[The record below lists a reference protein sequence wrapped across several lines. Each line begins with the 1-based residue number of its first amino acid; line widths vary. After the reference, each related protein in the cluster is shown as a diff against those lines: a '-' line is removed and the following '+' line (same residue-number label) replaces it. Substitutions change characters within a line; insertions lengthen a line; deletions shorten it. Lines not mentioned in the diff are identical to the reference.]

1 MLPDRPTPER
11 SLVLALEHVQE
22 AVIVTDASGLTTWV
36 NRACTKLT
44 GYPLQ
49 DFLGKKPGALLQGP
63 ATDPDTVRRLRW
75 AIAQQAETYEEL
87 VNYHQSGRPYWLAM
101 SLSPILDEG
110 GNCTG
115 FVSVGREVTARVHT
129 EDALRDSL
137 QFNIDL
143 VELSPMAIYV
153 YDFQHRLLVYV
164 NPAYEELLGYHLP
177 EMQQMGQEL
186 FRRLCH
192 PGDLAKRVASQAAI
206 IQDRDDQ
213 VFTDTYR
220 AICKDERVLHMS
232 VRERVLKRGPDG
244 QVEQVIGFAL
254 DITGQVTAE
263 ANLLRAERLLSQTSQ
278 AAKVGGW
285 EVDPVARTLYWS
297 DITRQIHEVED
308 EPPVPNEDFD
318 QLSARLLNN
327 YKEGE
332 SRNKVWAAF
341 HLAVTQG
348 EPFDVEAQIITA
360 KGREVWVR
368 IIGQVTMQDGQA
380 QRIYGAFY
388 DIDAQ
393 KRAALD
399 LLHTKELLA
408 ETSQVARVGGWYV
421 DFDAQEAY
429 WSDVAKQIHE
439 MPADFVP
446 QVNTAIYFY
455 KKGEHRRRIVAYVE
469 RAMQTGQGWDD
480 EFLILTQSGRE
491 VWARVIGKAEM
502 EGGRCRRLYGT
513 FQDIDDKKRTQLALL
528 ATKQQLQDI
537 LDSLTEV
544 VWAISL
550 PDYKLIFASA
560 SSESL
565 YGLMREELFSRRS
578 PWLSAIHPEDRW
590 VINEMD
596 QSLHSRG
603 HYVLEYRIVT
613 PQGEVKWVNNKAR
626 YVLNESGEPIELRG
640 ILIDISASKRYE
652 QALIQAKEQA
662 EVANRAKSEF
672 LANMSHEIRTP
683 LNGIIGFS
691 ELLRNSR
698 LDEAQRQYAQT
709 VNESA
714 RALLDIINDILDF
727 SKIEAGMLELELAN
741 TSLPNLLAQAISV
754 VRYQVQA
761 KDLGLR
767 LTCAP
772 DVPPVVSADPV
783 RLRQVLINLLGN
795 AVKFTSQGEIELKL
809 EATAPEKNGLAF
821 LRFTV
826 SDTGIGI
833 DPENQQKI
841 FDAFVQA
848 DTSTTRKFGGTG
860 LGLSISNR
868 LLALMGSKLQLQ
880 STVGQGST
888 FFFDVTLR
896 PVAPTGPELSPT
908 AGPWSD
914 GTLLEGLFAGQ
925 SAPISAAPYL
935 VLIVEDNPVNLLLAK
950 ILVQRLLPQAEV
962 AEAIN
967 GQLAVA
973 YCQQQV
979 PDLVLMDVQMP
990 VMNGY
995 QAAQAMRAL
1004 AHLAQTPIVAL
1015 TAGHVV
1021 GERERCLAAGMN
1033 DFVSKPVAEAVLG
1046 AALTRWLAGKLPASG
1061 RPAIPVGFPH
1071 LDEYRAGGPE
1081 LLAGVLGACREELQL
1096 VLANLHTCVSTGDA
1110 TAFRRTGHRLKGT
1123 CLYLGLEPLGQL
1135 AKQMEQLPEW
1145 DEGAAA
1151 TLTSQAEGQIAQL
1164 LAVIERELA

>member
-1 MLPDRPTPER
+1 MSPDRPTPER
-11 SLVLALEHVQE
+11 SLVLALAHVQE
-22 AVIVTDASGLTTWV
+22 AVIVTDADGLTTWV

-44 GYPLQ
+44 GYTLQ

-63 ATDPDTVRRLRW
+63 ATDPDTVRRLRS
-75 AIAQQAETYEEL
+75 AIAQQVETYEEL

-110 GNCTG
+110 GTCLG
-115 FVSVGREVTARVHT
+115 FVSVGREITARVQT
-129 EDALRDSL
+129 EDTLRDSL
-137 QFNIDL
+137 KFNAELI
-143 VELSPMAIYV
+143 ELSPMAIYV

-164 NPAYEELLGYHLP
+164 NPAYEELLGYRLP
-177 EMQQMGQEL
+177 EMQQMGREL
-186 FRRLCH
+186 FQRLCH
-192 PGDLAKRVASQAAI
+192 PADLSKRIASQKAI
-206 IQDRDDQ
+206 GQDRENR
-213 VFTDTYR
+213 VFADTYR
-220 AICKDERVLHMS
+220 AICKDGRLLHMS

-244 QVEQVIGFAL
+244 EVEQVIGFAL

-285 EVDPVARTLYWS
+285 EVDLVSHTLYWS
-297 DITRQIHEVED
+297 DITRQIHEMEN
-308 EPPVPNEDFD
+308 EPAVLESTEAMSAWL
-318 QLSARLLNN
+318 LSN

-332 SRNKVWAAF
+332 SRDKVWAAF

-348 EPFDVEAQIITA
+348 QAFDIEAQIITA

-368 IIGQVTMQDGQA
+368 LIGQVTMHDGQA

-393 KRAALD
+393 KKAALD

-408 ETSQVARVGGWYV
+408 ETNYVARVGGWYV

-439 MPADFVP
+439 MPLDFVP
-446 QVNTAIYFY
+446 QIDTAIYFY
-455 KKGEHRRRIVAYVE
+455 KKGENRQRIVAYVE
-469 RAMQTGQGWDD
+469 RARQTGQGWDD

-502 EGGRCRRLYGT
+502 VGGRCRRLFGS

-560 SSESL
+560 SSEAL
-565 YGLMREELFSRRS
+565 YGLTREELFARRS

-590 VINEMD
+590 VISDMD
-596 QSLHSRG
+596 QSLHSQG

-626 YVLNESGEPIELRG
+626 YVLNESGEAVELRG

-652 QALIQAKEQA
+652 QALIQAKDQA

-691 ELLRNSR
+691 DLLRNSR

-727 SKIEAGMLELELAN
+727 SKIEAGMLELELADTN
-741 TSLPNLLAQAISV
+741 LPSLLAQATSV

-772 DVPPVVSADPV
+772 DVPQVVSADPV
-783 RLRQVLINLLGN
+783 RLRQVLVNLLGN
-795 AVKFTSQGEIELKL
+795 AVKFTNQGEIELTL
-809 EATAPEKNGLAF
+809 ETTAPAENGLAF
-821 LRFTV
+821 LRFSV

-841 FDAFVQA
+841 FEAFVQA

-880 STVGQGST
+880 STLGQGST
-888 FFFDVTLR
+888 FFFDVALR
-896 PVAPTGPELSPT
+896 TVAPAD
-908 AGPWSD
+908 AGPAPWSNSSL
-914 GTLLEGLFAGQ
+914 GQGLFAGQ
-925 SAPISAAPYL
+925 VSPVSDLAYQ

-962 AEAIN
+962 AEAAD

-973 YCQQQV
+973 YCQQQA

-995 QAAQAMRAL
+995 EAAQAMRAMPAL
-1004 AHLAQTPIVAL
+1004 VQMPIIAL

-1046 AALTRWLAGKLPASG
+1046 AVLARWLAGKLPVSG
-1061 RPAIPVGFPH
+1061 RPSPPIGFPH

-1096 VLANLHTCVSTGDA
+1096 AVANLRASIAAGDV
-1110 TAFRRTGHRLKGT
+1110 TTFRRIGHRLKGT